1 MELFNSTF
9 LIGYMEFRYSLL
21 YYVATLGK
29 TNHFNSVPT
38 SLAIATLVISCSG
51 NSGGD
56 ETWENQFNS
65 YWQGKL

>member
-1 MELFNSTF
+1 M
-9 LIGYMEFRYSLL
+9 GYMKFRYSLL

-38 SLAIATLVISCSG
+38 SLAIATLVISCKG

-56 ETWENQFNS
+56 ETKACQSNS
-65 YWQGKL
+65 YWQKKL